1 MRNALEDLSAR
12 QSEILEFIVSSM
24 GQTGVCP
31 SYREIG
37 RALNIGSTNGVSDH
51 IKALER
57 KGYIERF
64 GGRGASRSI
73 RVTDKA
79 QTGWSDEQVVGIP
92 ILGRVAAGEP
102 LLAVE
107 NYESTIRMDQN
118 LVPPGGKVFA
128 LVVKGD
134 SMIEDGIHDGDTV
147 FVQQRRTCRNGEI
160 AVVLVEGEATV
171 KRFFH
176 EGNQVRLQPAN
187 SSMEPIFLDANSGAV
202 DVVGTLVGLFR
213 KM

>member
-1 MRNALEDLSAR
+1 MEGLSSR
-12 QSEILEFIVSSM
+12 QSEILEFIVAAM

-37 RALNIGSTNGVSDH
+37 RALGIGSTNGVSDH

-57 KGYIERF
+57 KGYIERV

-73 RVTDKA
+73 RLTDKV
-79 QTGWSDEQVVGIP
+79 QNNWSDEQVVGVP
-92 ILGRVAAGEP
+92 VLGRVAAGEP

-118 LVPPGGKVFA
+118 LMPPGGQVFA
-128 LVVKGD
+128 LVVQGD
-134 SMIEDGIHDGDTV
+134 SMIEDGIHSGDTV
-147 FVQQRRTCRNGEI
+147 FVQQKRSCRNGEI
-160 AVVLVEGEATV
+160 AVVMVEGEATV

-187 SSMEPIFLDANSGAV
+187 SSMEPILLNAQSG
-202 DVVGTLVGLFR
+202 DIEVVGTVVGLFR
-213 KM
+213 QL

>member
-1 MRNALEDLSAR
+1 LEDLSAR
-12 QSEILEFIVSSM
+12 QSEILEFIVAAM
-24 GQTGVCP
+24 GQTGICP

-37 RALNIGSTNGVSDH
+37 RALGIGSTNGVSDH

-73 RVTDKA
+73 RLTDKA
-79 QTGWSDEQVVGIP
+79 QDSWSDENIVGVP
-92 ILGRVAAGEP
+92 LLGRVAAGEP

-107 NYESTIRMDQN
+107 NYENTIRMDQN
-118 LVPPGGKVFA
+118 LMPPGGKVFA
-128 LVVKGD
+128 LVVQGE

-147 FVQQRRTCRNGEI
+147 FVQQRKTCRNGEI

-176 EGNQVRLQPAN
+176 EGPHVRLQPAN
-187 SSMEPIFLDANSGAV
+187 SSMKPIFLNAQSG
-202 DVVGTLVGLFR
+202 DVEIVGTVVGLFR
-213 KM
+213 QM